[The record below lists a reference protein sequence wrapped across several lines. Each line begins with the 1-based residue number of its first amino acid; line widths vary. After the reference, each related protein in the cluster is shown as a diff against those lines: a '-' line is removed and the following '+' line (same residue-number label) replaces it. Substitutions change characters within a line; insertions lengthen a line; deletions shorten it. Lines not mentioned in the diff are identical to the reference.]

1 MYDVVVVGAG
11 ASGIMAAGMAALR
24 GKRVLLLEKMPKPA
38 RKLGITGKGR
48 CNITNIAGIEDFKK
62 HIGPDKDFLN
72 ASFSLFFNS
81 HLIEFFDGIGVKTII
96 ERGGRVFPS
105 LLTAP
110 ELVRVYIRWLEK
122 TGAELRCDTSVTNLL
137 LTSDVVTGV
146 QCAGGQS
153 IAAGAVIVAT
163 GGKSY
168 PATGSTG
175 DGYQMA
181 AACGH
186 QIVPLRPALVPL
198 RCSENYISR
207 LKGLRLKNVRVK
219 AEFGGNV
226 IADLFGEL
234 EFTGNGIS
242 GPLVLTL
249 SRMAGNVILTGSRM
263 RVIIDLKPAL
273 SEQKLEARLLRDL
286 SEKKHQGF
294 SSLLR
299 GLLPAQLTGVFCNLL
314 NIPES
319 YSNAAIDASQRK
331 SIIALLKAMPLS
343 ISGTGDYKE
352 AVITAGGVKTSQVN
366 PITMESK
373 IIKNLYFTGEV
384 LDLDADTG
392 GYNLQ
397 IAFSTGFVAGNAV

>member
-1 MYDVVVVGAG
+1 M
-11 ASGIMAAGMAALR
+11 
-24 GKRVLLLEKMPKPA
+24 
-38 RKLGITGKGR
+38 
-48 CNITNIAGIEDFKK
+48 
-62 HIGPDKDFLN
+62 
-72 ASFSLFFNS
+72 
-81 HLIEFFDGIGVKTII
+81 
-96 ERGGRVFPS
+96 
-105 LLTAP
+105 
-110 ELVRVYIRWLEK
+110 
-122 TGAELRCDTSVTNLL
+122 
-137 LTSDVVTGV
+137 
-146 QCAGGQS
+146 
-153 IAAGAVIVAT
+153 AT

-186 QIVPLRPALVPL
+186 QIMPLRPALVPL
-198 RCSENYISR
+198 HCRENYISR

-219 AEFGGNV
+219 AESEGNV

-249 SRMAGNVILTGSRM
+249 SRMAGNVILTGNRI

-273 SEQKLEARLLRDL
+273 SELKLEARLLRDL
-286 SEKKHQGF
+286 TEKKHQGF

-352 AVITAGGVKTSQVN
+352 AVITAGGVNTSEVN
-366 PITMESK
+366 PMTMESK

-397 IAFSTGFVAGNAV
+397 IAFSTGFVAGNVV